1 MRKITSWIDAHHHLW
16 DLGTVHYPWLAAKGE
31 KRFFGQP
38 DPIRKNYLV
47 KEFSSDHLHRISQ
60 SIHIQVGASNSL
72 EETELIHR
80 LSQLALPAQRDVRHF
95 PSAAVVAIDMRQ
107 PSIEQQLAPHLGYD
121 ITRGARDIIGKSPEE
136 NESLPT
142 FIPDIW
148 LNNWQYLASKSLSFD
163 LQLTSEQYEIV
174 LKTLERVPEL
184 KVAICHFASPWDQS
198 KSGFNYWKKTMK
210 AFAKLPN
217 CYMKLSGFSMFKHTF
232 DSESF
237 KRYAHTAI
245 EIFGPQRC
253 MFGSNFP
260 VDKLYISYAD
270 LFAQWQAITSAYNI
284 DDANYLAAKTASNF
298 YQL

>member
-1 MRKITSWIDAHHHLW
+1 VSKITSWIDAHHHLW
-16 DLGTVHYPWLAAKGE
+16 DLDTVHYPWLAAKGE

-47 KEFSSDHLHRISQ
+47 KDFALDHQHQISQ
-60 SIHIQVGASNSL
+60 SVHIQVGAANSL
-72 EETELIHR
+72 EETALIQR
-80 LSQLALPAQRDVRHF
+80 LSQSAQRDGLYF
-95 PSAAVVAIDMRQ
+95 PSAAVVAIDMCQ
-107 PSIEQQLAPHLGYD
+107 PSIEQQLAPHLSYN

-136 NESLPT
+136 NKSLPT
-142 FIPDIW
+142 FHPDIW

-163 LQLTSEQYEIV
+163 LQLTSEQYQIV

-184 KVAICHFASPWDQS
+184 KVAICHLASPWDQS
-198 KSGFNYWKKTMK
+198 DLGFNYWKKQIK
-210 AFAKLPN
+210 AFAELPN
-217 CYMKLSGFSMFKHTF
+217 CYMKLSGFSMFKHGF

-237 KRYAHTAI
+237 KRYAHAAI
-245 EIFGPQRC
+245 NIFGPQRC

-270 LFAQWQAITSAYNI
+270 LFIQWQEITSAYTI
-284 DDANYLAAKTASNF
+284 DEANYLAARTASNF

>member
-1 MRKITSWIDAHHHLW
+1 MKKITSWIDAHHHLW
-16 DLGTVHYPWLAAKGE
+16 DLDAGHYPWLEAKGE

-47 KEFSSDHLHRISQ
+47 KDFASDHQYQISE
-60 SIHIQVGASNSL
+60 SVHIQVGAANSL
-72 EETELIHR
+72 EETEFIHS
-80 LSQLALPAQRDVRHF
+80 LSQSAQSDVIRF

-107 PSIEQQLAPHLGYD
+107 PSIEQQLAPHLAYD

-136 NESLPT
+136 NKSLPA
-142 FIPDIW
+142 FIPDVW
-148 LNNWQYLASKSLSFD
+148 LSNWQYLASKSLSFD
-163 LQLTSEQYEIV
+163 LQLTNEQYQMV

-184 KVAICHFASPWDQS
+184 KVAICHFASPWEQS
-198 KSGFNYWKKTMK
+198 DTGFSYWQKYVK
-210 AFAKLPN
+210 AFAELPN
-217 CYMKLSGFSMFKHTF
+217 CYMKLSGFSMFKHAF

-237 KRYAHTAI
+237 KSYAHAAI
-245 EIFGPQRC
+245 DILGPQRC

-270 LFAQWQAITSAYNI
+270 LLAQWQEVTSTYNS
-284 DDANYLAAKTASNF
+284 DEANYLAAKTASNF

>member
-1 MRKITSWIDAHHHLW
+1 MNQIALWIDAHHHLW
-16 DLGTVHYPWLAAKGE
+16 DLDKVHYPWLAAKGE

-47 KEFSSDHLHRISQ
+47 KDFALDHQYQISQ
-60 SIHIQVGASNSL
+60 SVHIQVGASNAL
-72 EETELIHR
+72 KETELIHR
-80 LSQLALPAQRDVRHF
+80 LSQSYQSGDLCC

-107 PSIEQQLAPHLGYD
+107 PSIEQQLAPHLAYN

-136 NESLPT
+136 NKSLPT

-163 LQLTSEQYEIV
+163 LQLTSEQYNIV

-184 KVAICHFASPWDQS
+184 KVAICHLASPWDQS
-198 KSGFNYWKKTMK
+198 TLGFHFWKTSMK

-217 CYMKLSGFSMFKHTF
+217 SYMKLSGFSMFKHSF
-232 DSESF
+232 DSESY

-245 EIFGPQRC
+245 DIFGPQRC

-270 LFAQWQAITSAYNI
+270 LFTQWQEITSVYTI
-284 DDANYLAAKTASNF
+284 DEANYLASQTASNF

>member
-1 MRKITSWIDAHHHLW
+1 MSKITSWIDAHHHLW
-16 DLGTVHYPWLAAKGE
+16 DLDTVHYPWLAAKGQ

-47 KEFSSDHLHRISQ
+47 KDFARDHQHQISQ
-60 SIHIQVGASNSL
+60 SVHIQVGASDSVK
-72 EETELIHR
+72 ETALIHQ
-80 LSQLALPAQRDVRHF
+80 LSQSVQDDKVKF

-107 PSIEQQLAPHLGYD
+107 PSIEQQLIPHLAYD

-136 NESLPT
+136 NKSLPE
-142 FIPDIW
+142 FIPEVW
-148 LNNWQYLASKSLSFD
+148 LNNWQYLARKSLSFD
-163 LQLTSEQYEIV
+163 LQLTSEQYQIV
-174 LKTLERVPEL
+174 LQTLERVPEL

-198 KSGFNYWKKTMK
+198 DSGFNYWQKQMR

-217 CYMKLSGFSMFKHTF
+217 CYMKLSGFSMFKQTF
-232 DSESF
+232 DSQSF
-237 KRYAHTAI
+237 KRYSHAAI
-245 EIFGPQRC
+245 DIFGPQRC

-270 LFAQWQAITSAYNI
+270 LFAQWQEITSSYNI

-298 YQL
+298 YHL

>member
-1 MRKITSWIDAHHHLW
+1 MSKVISWIDAHHHLW
-16 DLGTVHYPWLAAKGE
+16 DLDAVHYPWLAAKGE

-38 DPIRKNYLV
+38 DPIRKNYLI
-47 KEFSSDHLHRISQ
+47 KDFSCDHQHKISQ
-60 SIHIQVGASNSL
+60 SVHVQVGASNSL
-72 EETELIHR
+72 KETELIHR
-80 LSQLALPAQRDVRHF
+80 LSQSGQSDAMSF

-107 PSIEQQLAPHLGYD
+107 PSIEQQITPHLSYN

-136 NESLPT
+136 NKSLPA
-142 FIPDIW
+142 FIPDVW

-163 LQLTSEQYEIV
+163 LQLTSEQYQMV
-174 LKTLERVPEL
+174 LKTLERVPEV

-198 KSGFNYWKKTMK
+198 DLGFDYWKKQMQ
-210 AFAKLPN
+210 AFAELPN

-237 KRYAHTAI
+237 KRYAHAAI
-245 EIFGPQRC
+245 NIFGPQRC

-270 LFAQWQAITSAYNI
+270 LLAQWHEIIAIYNI
-284 DDANYLAAKTASNF
+284 DEANYLASKTASNF

>member
-16 DLGTVHYPWLAAKGE
+16 DLDTVHYPWLAAKGE

-47 KEFSSDHLHRISQ
+47 KDFAGDHQHKISQ
-60 SIHIQVGASNSL
+60 SVHIQVGAANSL
-72 EETELIHR
+72 EETELISR
-80 LSQLALPAQRDVRHF
+80 LSQSAQSAQSDVRHF

-107 PSIEQQLAPHLGYD
+107 LSIEQQIVPHLAHD

-136 NESLPT
+136 NKSLPT
-142 FIPDIW
+142 FMPDIW
-148 LNNWQYLASKSLSFD
+148 LKNWQYLASKSLSFD
-163 LQLTSEQYEIV
+163 LQLTSEQYGIV

-184 KVAICHFASPWDQS
+184 KVAICHLASPWDQS
-198 KSGFNYWKKTMK
+198 DSGFNYWQKQMR
-210 AFAKLPN
+210 AFAELPN
-217 CYMKLSGFSMFKHTF
+217 CYMKLSGFSMFKHAF
-232 DSESF
+232 DSEGF
-237 KRYAHTAI
+237 KRYAHAAI
-245 EIFGPQRC
+245 DIFGPQRC

-270 LFAQWQAITSAYNI
+270 LFTQWQEITSAYTI
-284 DDANYLAAKTASNF
+284 DEANYLAARTARNF

>member
-1 MRKITSWIDAHHHLW
+1 MSKVISWIDAHHHLW
-16 DLGTVHYPWLAAKGE
+16 DLDAVHYPWLAAKGE

-47 KEFSSDHLHRISQ
+47 KDFSCDHQHKISQ
-60 SIHIQVGASNSL
+60 SVHVQVGASNSL
-72 EETELIHR
+72 KETELIHR
-80 LSQLALPAQRDVRHF
+80 LSQSGQSDAVSF
-95 PSAAVVAIDMRQ
+95 PSAAVVAVDMRQ
-107 PSIEQQLAPHLGYD
+107 PSIEQQITPHLSYN

-136 NESLPT
+136 NKSLPA
-142 FIPDIW
+142 FIPDVW

-163 LQLTSEQYEIV
+163 LQLTSEQYQMV
-174 LKTLERVPEL
+174 LKTLERVPEV

-198 KSGFNYWKKTMK
+198 DLGFDYWKKQMQ
-210 AFAKLPN
+210 AFAELPN

-237 KRYAHTAI
+237 KRYAHAAI
-245 EIFGPQRC
+245 NIFGPQRC

-270 LFAQWQAITSAYNI
+270 LLAQWHEIIAIYNI
-284 DDANYLAAKTASNF
+284 DEANYLASKTASNF